1 VVLVESVGSTCKLNL
16 NILHEREHSLVKSA
30 FELLLKQHIAQ
41 GTQGF
46 V

>member
-1 VVLVESVGSTCKLNL
+1 MNL

-30 FELLLKQHIAQ
+30 FELFLKQHVTQ

-46 V
+46 VSTGSLKYFY